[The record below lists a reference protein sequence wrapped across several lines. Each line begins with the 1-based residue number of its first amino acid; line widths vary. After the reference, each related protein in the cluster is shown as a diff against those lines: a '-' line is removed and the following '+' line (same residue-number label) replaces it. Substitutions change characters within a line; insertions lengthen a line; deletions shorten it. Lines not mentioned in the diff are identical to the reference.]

1 VLVRPYDPAF
11 FPFDPSLHDEDD
23 LRRRPVGRRECGPD
37 VEERYVVTPSGAV
50 DVIITTPPTGLTRT
64 FQLARHAPASL

>member
-23 LRRRPVGRRECGPD
+23 LRRQPVGRRECGPD

-50 DVIITTPPTGLTRT
+50 DVIITTPPTGLART